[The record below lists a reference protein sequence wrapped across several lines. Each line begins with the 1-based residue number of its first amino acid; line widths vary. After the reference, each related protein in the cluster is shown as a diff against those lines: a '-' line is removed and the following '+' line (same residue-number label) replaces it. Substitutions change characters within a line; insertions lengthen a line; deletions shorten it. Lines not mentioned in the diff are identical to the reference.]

1 MALEAGQLEAIVVL
15 ARKKMYKRPVTFH
28 LVNKHLIFQIGTTNL
43 RLRLKDNKTP
53 TTQLL

>member
-15 ARKKMYKRPVTFH
+15 ARKLMYKRPVTFH

-43 RLRLKDNKTP
+43 RLRLKDNKNP

>member
-15 ARKKMYKRPVTFH
+15 ARKLMYKRPVTFH
-28 LVNKHLIFQIGTTNL
+28 LANKHLIFQIGTTNL